1 MTTQLLQGRHLPFV
15 AFLCKAELAHVLLK
29 LESVQD
35 WETAFRRRV
44 RQLGLQRYHSNS
56 CKSTG
61 LRDVLPPGSK
71 HLRAFPPQ
79 LALPYHEEKGDH
91 MLKCR
96 TVCCP
101 FTCIK
106 SIMPLILGWCS
117 MAFLKAHY
125 NQWIGHNR
133 YRTKTS
139 TKKLTWKKN
148 KLHWLDHFQTGLH
161 NSFTSPA
168 FSVCC
173 RGVDTKQHCS
183 DIQDL

>member
-1 MTTQLLQGRHLPFV
+1 MYFWNL
-15 AFLCKAELAHVLLK
+15 
-29 LESVQD
+29 
-35 WETAFRRRV
+35 RV
-44 RQLGLQRYHSNS
+44 CRTEKQPLDVEWGSWDCSATIATPSSQPGF
-56 CKSTG
+56 G

-106 SIMPLILGWCS
+106 SIMPLIHGWCS